1 MLVKCS
7 ERCRPGHRWATKR
20 GRPAQRLLYGLT
32 ALTVGVLSGGTHA
45 LASPE
50 GLRACTLPYLVWSN
64 SFERKLRRTAV
75 AGASSVAGGDWCASD
90 SRVVGELKTQLFS
103 LQAPC
108 SDVTP
113 EEHAEVVKLIAQ
125 SLRSLKAVTVCPS
138 TATPSF
144 APLPPS
150 AQPVAPSTGP
160 STGIQVSEP
169 VPKAKPAT
177 PRAVVVRAE
186 APKPTETAKATVRP
200 VVAPKPTA
208 KVVPVQ
214 QAKEKAAAAIL
225 APSFSSSDI
234 AGTYPKEV
242 RVAVV
247 PPRSKTP
254 SPAAA
259 GAAPPQTAPRII
271 AQADTPIIVTT
282 DAVSGGGRLLAPTP
296 AEDAAVEIGECLLVR
311 QSQPGKYVIDVSRCQ
326 SRSVI
331 AAVELPRSSP
341 GPRCIRQSFWQNV
354 TIASADSQP
363 PVINFQCLSGED
375 GCSAEIL
382 AEMFPECGS
391 G

>member
-20 GRPAQRLLYGLT
+20 GRPAQQLLCGLT
-32 ALTVGVLSGGTHA
+32 ALTVGVLTGGTHA

-75 AGASSVAGGDWCASD
+75 AGVSNTADGEWCASD

-138 TATPSF
+138 TATPSLT
-144 APLPPS
+144 PLPPS
-150 AQPVAPSTGP
+150 AQPLAPSTGP
-160 STGIQVSEP
+160 SAGGGRVSESA
-169 VPKAKPAT
+169 PKAKPAT

-214 QAKEKAAAAIL
+214 QAKEKAAAAIQ
-225 APSFSSSDI
+225 APSFSSPDI
-234 AGTYPKEV
+234 AGSYPKEV

-247 PPRSKTP
+247 PPRSKPPAT
-254 SPAAA
+254 PAAL
-259 GAAPPQTAPRII
+259 AAPSQTAPRI

-296 AEDAAVEIGECLLVR
+296 AEDAAVEVGECLLVR